1 MGHITIN
8 CYKKDFSSGVL
19 HYVAA
24 GMALGFIVLISALT
38 NAVHTVL
45 YPSSLIPQLPSLFRA
60 QLEDFWCAHC
70 SIP

>member
-24 GMALGFIVLISALT
+24 GMALGSIVPSTIGRFLLRALQRFLSF
-38 NAVHTVL
+38 NL
-45 YPSSLIPQLPSLFRA
+45 SLINVWLR
-60 QLEDFWCAHC
+60 ENHK
-70 SIP
+70 